1 MLREIEVKISP
12 FVEDELLL
20 AVLAL
25 GLEVQFPGLG
35 RAVGRQRGAD
45 LVLVFGFLAFEVATR
60 ADAEDPEVPRIGHGR
75 GRCGSLRRVEGHLQ
89 ARRKRRFR
97 GIPNQ
102 PETEHS
108 REPDAPLILG
118 IGLHRHVRQRLIDSR
133 EPSEAD
139 ELDGVLQAP
148 ATGRLSG
155 DEHVHIGVRAVANVV
170 DERDFRAQVV
180 LVALRAI
187 EKYSKRAGAVGCR
200 CILGCRWCRAKND
213 QAQQEHEREVDG

>member
-1 MLREIEVKISP
+1 MR
-12 FVEDELLL
+12 
-20 AVLAL
+20 
-25 GLEVQFPGLG
+25 
-35 RAVGRQRGAD
+35 R
-45 LVLVFGFLAFEVATR
+45 
-60 ADAEDPEVPRIGHGR
+60 
-75 GRCGSLRRVEGHLQ
+75 LRRVEGHLQ

-118 IGLHRHVRQRLIDSR
+118 IGLRRHVRQRLIDSR
-133 EPSEAD
+133 EPSQAD
-139 ELDGVLQAP
+139 ELDGVLLAS
-148 ATGRLSG
+148 ATGGLSG

-187 EKYSKRAGAVGCR
+187 EEHSKRARAVGR
-200 CILGCRWCRAKND
+200 RRILGCRWCRAKND
-213 QAQQEHEREVDG
+213 QAEQEYEREVDG